1 LSTDLGKHLIEIK
14 GPFMV
19 DTRNL
24 SKTYRLAEGQVRIDA
39 LKSVNIR
46 IERGAF
52 AVMIGPSGS
61 GKTTFL
67 NMVSGLD
74 TPSKGD
80 VFVGGLNITKGDRD
94 FLNILRQETIG
105 FIHQTWNLVP
115 LLTAL
120 ENTELPLEMAGVD
133 PEDRHVRAQEVLERV
148 GLGKRMHH
156 RPIELSG
163 GEQQRVGIARAL
175 VFDPPLIL
183 ADEPTANLDAK
194 TGLEIISLMKE
205 LQEEHNSTLLVSTH
219 DPKITAEADLIIY
232 LRDGA
237 VVNEEIQMPDIK
249 PAKIIRLKS
258 DHALTDSMIKVL
270 NRFVRNELI
279 GQRLAPGDALEAV
292 EMPFKVIETDPP
304 GRVRIMRPTE
314 VTIES

>member
-1 LSTDLGKHLIEIK
+1 MSTDLGKHLIDIR

-24 SKTYRLAEGQVRIDA
+24 TKTYKLAGGNVTIRA
-39 LKSVNIR
+39 LQGVNIR

-52 AVMIGPSGS
+52 TVIIGPSGS
-61 GKTTFL
+61 GKTTLL
-67 NMVSGLD
+67 NMLSGLD
-74 TPSKGD
+74 SPTRGD
-80 VFVGGLNITKGDRD
+80 VFIGGLNITKGDRD

-133 PEDRHVRAQEVLERV
+133 KEDRHERSVDVLDRV
-148 GLGKRMHH
+148 GLKKRMGH

-194 TGLEIISLMKE
+194 TGLEIIALMKE
-205 LQEEHNSTLLVSTH
+205 LQEEHESTLVVSTH
-219 DPKITAEADLIIY
+219 DPKITAEADLVIY
-232 LRDGA
+232 LRDGK
-237 VVNEEIQMPDIK
+237 VVNEELQMEDIE
-249 PAKIIRLKS
+249 PAKNVRLKS
-258 DHALTDSMIKVL
+258 KHELTDEMIEIL
-270 NRFVRNELI
+270 NRFVRDELI
-279 GQRLAPGDALEAV
+279 GQRVKAGENLTAV
-292 EMPFKVIETDPP
+292 EMPFDVLETDPA
-304 GRVRIMRPTE
+304 GRVRVMRPTE
-314 VTIES
+314 VSIEA

>member
-1 LSTDLGKHLIEIK
+1 MSTDLGKHLIEIK

-24 SKTYRLAEGQVRIDA
+24 TKTYRLAEGKVKINA
-39 LKSVNIR
+39 LRGVDIR

-67 NMVSGLD
+67 NLISGLD
-74 TPSKGD
+74 SPTKGD
-80 VFVGGLNITKGDRD
+80 VFIGGLNITKGDRD

-105 FIHQTWNLVP
+105 FIHQMWNLVP
-115 LLTAL
+115 LLTAV

-133 PEDRHVRAQEVLERV
+133 KKDRHKRAEEVLDRV
-148 GLGKRMHH
+148 GLKDRMHH

-175 VFDPPLIL
+175 VFNPPLVL

-194 TGLEIISLMKE
+194 TGLEIVALMKE
-205 LQEEHNSTLLVSTH
+205 LQEEYNSTLLVSTH

-232 LRDGA
+232 LRDGT
-237 VVNEEIQMPDIK
+237 VINEEIQMPDIK
-249 PAKIIRLKS
+249 PAKTVRLKS
-258 DHALTDSMIKVL
+258 DHPLSDPMIKIL
-270 NRFVRNELI
+270 NRFVRNEII
-279 GQRLAPGDALEAV
+279 GQRLTTGDDLEVV

-304 GRVRIMRPTE
+304 GRVRVMRPTE
-314 VTIES
+314 VAIES

>member
-1 LSTDLGKHLIEIK
+1 MSTDLGKHLIEIK
-14 GPFMV
+14 GPFMI
-19 DTRNL
+19 DTRDL
-24 SKTYRLAEGQVRIDA
+24 TKTYKLAGGDVKINA
-39 LKSVNIR
+39 LRGVNIR

-74 TPSKGD
+74 SPTSGD
-80 VFVGGLNITKGDRD
+80 VYIGGLNITKGDRD

-133 PEDRHVRAQEVLERV
+133 REDRHKRAIEVLERV
-148 GLGKRMHH
+148 GLKDRMGH

-175 VFDPPLIL
+175 VFNPPLIL

-194 TGLEIISLMKE
+194 TGLEIIDLMKE
-205 LQEEHNSTLLVSTH
+205 LRQEHKSTLLVSTH

-232 LRDGA
+232 LRDGS
-237 VVNEEIQMPDIK
+237 VVNEEIQMPDVK
-249 PAKIIRLKS
+249 PAKTVRLKS
-258 DHALTDSMIKVL
+258 DHTLTPKMVDVL

-279 GQRLAPGDALEAV
+279 GQRLTEGDAIEAV
-292 EMPFKVIETDPP
+292 EMPFKVLETDPP
-304 GRVRIMRPTE
+304 GRVRVMRPTE
-314 VTIES
+314 VFIET

>member
-19 DTRNL
+19 DTRGL
-24 SKTYRLAEGQVRIDA
+24 SKTYKLAEGQVRIDA
-39 LKSVNIR
+39 LKNVNIR

-52 AVMIGPSGS
+52 AVLIGPSGS

-74 TPSKGD
+74 TPTKGD

-133 PEDRHVRAQEVLERV
+133 PSDRRERAQQVLERV
-148 GLGKRMHH
+148 GLKERMHH

-175 VFDPPLIL
+175 VFNPPLVL

-194 TGLEIISLMKE
+194 TGLEIIALMKE
-205 LQEEHNSTLLVSTH
+205 LQEEKNSTLLVSTH
-219 DPKITAEADLIIY
+219 DPKITAEADLVIY
-232 LRDGA
+232 LRDGG
-237 VVNEEIQMPDIK
+237 VVNEEIQMPDVK
-249 PAKIIRLKS
+249 PAKTVRLRS
-258 DHALTDSMIKVL
+258 QHNLTPQMMDIL
-270 NRFVRNELI
+270 NRFVRDEII
-279 GQRLAPGDALEAV
+279 GQRLAKGDPLEAV
-292 EMPFKVIETDPP
+292 EMPFEVVETDPP
-304 GRVRIMRPTE
+304 GRVRVMRPTD
-314 VTIES
+314 VMIES

>member
-1 LSTDLGKHLIEIK
+1 MSTDLGKQLIEIK
-14 GPFMV
+14 GKFMV

-24 SKTYRLAEGQVRIDA
+24 NKTYKLAGGKVTINALQNVNVRIE
-39 LKSVNIR
+39 K
-46 IERGAF
+46 GAF

-74 TPSKGD
+74 SPTKGD
-80 VFVGGLNITKGDRD
+80 IFVGGLNITKGDRD

-115 LLTAL
+115 LLTAV

-133 PEDRHVRAQEVLERV
+133 KEDRRERAEDVLDRV
-148 GLGKRMHH
+148 GLGKRMDH
-156 RPIELSG
+156 RPVELSG

-205 LQEEHNSTLLVSTH
+205 LQDEHDSTLLVSTH

-232 LRDGA
+232 LRDGK
-237 VVNEEIQMPDIK
+237 VVNEELQMEDVE
-249 PAKIIRLKS
+249 PAKKVTLKS
-258 DHALTDSMIKVL
+258 EHSLTDQMLEIL
-270 NRFVRNELI
+270 NRFVRDELI
-279 GQRLAPGDALEAV
+279 GQRVKKGEDVEAV
-292 EMPFKVIETDPP
+292 EMPFDVVDTDPS

-314 VTIES
+314 VQIEN

>member
-1 LSTDLGKHLIEIK
+1 MSTDLGKHLIEIK

-19 DTRNL
+19 DTRGL
-24 SKTYRLAEGQVRIDA
+24 SKTYKLAEGQVRIDA
-39 LKSVNIR
+39 LKNVNIR

-74 TPSKGD
+74 TPTKGD
-80 VFVGGLNITKGDRD
+80 VFIGGLNITKGDRD

-133 PEDRHVRAQEVLERV
+133 PSDRRERAEQVLERV
-148 GLGKRMHH
+148 GLKDRMHH

-175 VFDPPLIL
+175 VFNPPLVL

-194 TGLEIISLMKE
+194 TGLEIIALMKE
-205 LQEEHNSTLLVSTH
+205 LQEEKKSTLLVSTH
-219 DPKITAEADLIIY
+219 DPKITAEADLVIY
-232 LRDGA
+232 LRDGG

-249 PAKIIRLKS
+249 PAKTVRLKS
-258 DHALTDSMIKVL
+258 EHRLTQEMMDIL
-270 NRFVRNELI
+270 NRFVRDEII
-279 GQRLAPGDALEAV
+279 GQRLEKGDGLDAV
-292 EMPFKVIETDPP
+292 EMPFKVVETDPP
-304 GRVRIMRPTE
+304 GRVRIMRPTD
-314 VTIES
+314 VMIES

>member
-1 LSTDLGKHLIEIK
+1 MSTDLGKHLIEIK
-14 GPFMV
+14 GQFMV

-24 SKTYRLAEGQVRIDA
+24 TKTYRLAGGQVKIRA
-39 LKSVNIR
+39 LRGVNIR

-52 AVMIGPSGS
+52 AVVIGPSGS
-61 GKTTFL
+61 GKTTLL
-67 NMVSGLD
+67 NMLSGLD
-74 TPSKGD
+74 SPTSGD
-80 VFVGGLNITKGDRD
+80 VFIGGLNITKGDRD

-120 ENTELPLEMAGVD
+120 ENVELPLEMAGVD
-133 PEDRHVRAQEVLERV
+133 KEDRRKRAIEVLERV
-148 GLGKRMHH
+148 GLKDRMHH

-175 VFDPPLIL
+175 VFNPPLIL
-183 ADEPTANLDAK
+183 ADEPTANLDAR

-205 LQEEHNSTLLVSTH
+205 LQQEHNSTLLVSTH

-232 LRDGA
+232 LRDGG

-249 PAKIIRLKS
+249 PAKTIRLKS
-258 DHALTDSMIKVL
+258 TYPLTDRMIEIL

-279 GQRLAPGDALEAV
+279 GQRLQEGDSVEAV

-314 VTIES
+314 VQIEV

>member
-1 LSTDLGKHLIEIK
+1 MSTDLGKHLIEIK
-14 GPFMV
+14 GPFMI

-39 LKSVNIR
+39 LKAVNIR

-52 AVMIGPSGS
+52 SVMIGPSGS

-74 TPSKGD
+74 SPTKGD
-80 VFVGGLNITKGDRD
+80 VFIGGLNITKGDRD

-133 PEDRHVRAQEVLERV
+133 PEDRRKRAEEVLERV
-148 GLGKRMHH
+148 GLKDRMHH

-175 VFDPPLIL
+175 VFNPPLVL

-194 TGLEIISLMKE
+194 TGLEIIALMKE
-205 LQEEHNSTLLVSTH
+205 LQEEQESTLLVSTH

-232 LRDGA
+232 LRDGG

-249 PAKIIRLKS
+249 PAKTVHLKS
-258 DHALTDSMIKVL
+258 DHELTDPMVKIL

-279 GQRLAPGDALEAV
+279 GQRLATGDALEAV
-292 EMPFKVIETDPP
+292 EMPFKVIDTDPP
-304 GRVRIMRPTE
+304 GRVRVMRPTE
-314 VTIES
+314 VSIE

>member
-1 LSTDLGKHLIEIK
+1 MSTDLGKHLIQIR

-19 DTRNL
+19 DTRDL
-24 SKTYRLAEGQVRIDA
+24 TKTFKLAEGEVKIHA
-39 LKSVNIR
+39 LRGVNIR
-46 IERGAF
+46 IETGAF

-67 NMVSGLD
+67 NMISGLD
-74 TPSKGD
+74 SPTSGE
-80 VFVGGLNITKGDRD
+80 VFIGGLNITKGDRD

-133 PEDRHVRAQEVLERV
+133 KEDRRKRAIEVLTRV
-148 GLGKRMHH
+148 GLKDRMNH

-175 VFDPPLIL
+175 VFNPPLIL

-194 TGLEIISLMKE
+194 TGLEIIALMKE
-205 LQEEHNSTLLVSTH
+205 LQEEQHSTLLVSTH

-232 LRDGA
+232 LRDGG

-249 PAKIIRLKS
+249 PAKTVRLKS
-258 DHALTDSMIKVL
+258 DHYLSDAMIKVL

-279 GQRLAPGDALEAV
+279 GQRLAAGDAVEAV
-292 EMPFKVIETDPP
+292 EMPFKVKETDPG
-304 GRVRIMRPTE
+304 GRVRVMRPTE
-314 VTIES
+314 VFIEA